1 MPRSPLLA
9 ILVASLTVI
18 AGLQASIRAEAT
30 ELSGI
35 WMHVGDRYGMV
46 IGHLEVLTI
55 SASGEVTAKVIVS
68 RDYEPGCETAEQQA
82 LPQCAPR
89 RVTERGTLLVEPV
102 SRTLRIADIEEVTP
116 AFDHSFQQEG
126 WGIIRSAVDEPWSYR
141 LQGDRLVMTRP
152 ARSYDGFDFVLIK
165 VFHRVDEA
173 EPEETFLMLRAMEAS
188 LVRASCALDA
198 IHTDAEL
205 RPAFR
210 ALVAAIGGLARQAR
224 LTGLKEGDLAAFAG
238 QVAGAEPSH
247 IDAYLA
253 LRAWWNDNEA
263 SRSVLFPDAMR
274 VLPEIESCIEILDW

>member
-116 AFDHSFQQEG
+116 AFDDSYSQAG
-126 WGIIRSAVDEPWSYR
+126 WGTIRSAVDEPWSYR
-141 LQGDRLVMTRP
+141 LQGDRLEMTRP
-152 ARSYDGFDFVLIK
+152 ASYEGVDFVLSK

-173 EPEETFLMLRAMEAS
+173 EPEETFLMLRAMDAS
-188 LVRASCALDA
+188 LMRASCALDA

-224 LTGLKEGDLAAFAG
+224 RAGLIEGDLAAFVG
-238 QVAGAEPSH
+238 QVADAEPSH

-274 VLPEIESCIEILDW
+274 VLPEIESCIEAMYQ

>member
-1 MPRSPLLA
+1 MRRWPFLA
-9 ILVASLTVI
+9 IFVASLSVI
-18 AGLQASIRAEAT
+18 AGLQASIRVEAT
-30 ELSGI
+30 ELGGT
-35 WMHVGDRYGMV
+35 WMHVGDRYGLV
-46 IGHLEVLTI
+46 IAHLEVLTI
-55 SASGEVTAKVIVS
+55 SASGEVTAEVIV
-68 RDYEPGCETAEQQA
+68 RREFEPGCETAEQQA

-116 AFDHSFQQEG
+116 AFDDSYSQAG
-126 WGIIRSAVDEPWSYR
+126 WGTIRSAVDEPWSYR
-141 LQGDRLVMTRP
+141 LQGDRLEMTRP
-152 ARSYDGFDFVLIK
+152 ASYEGVDFVLIK

-173 EPEETFLMLRAMEAS
+173 EPEETFLMLRAMDAS
-188 LVRASCALDA
+188 LMRASCALDA

-210 ALVAAIGGLARQAR
+210 ALAAAIGGLARQAR
-224 LTGLKEGDLAAFAG
+224 RAGLIEGDLAAFVG
-238 QVAGAEPSH
+238 QVADAEPSH

-274 VLPEIESCIEILDW
+274 VLPEIESCIEAMYQ

>member
-1 MPRSPLLA
+1 MQRSPLLA
-9 ILVASLTVI
+9 IFVASLSVF

-35 WMHVGDRYGMV
+35 WMQVGDRYGFV
-46 IGHLEVLTI
+46 SGHMEVLTI
-55 SASGEVTAKVIVS
+55 SASGEVTAEVIVR
-68 RDYEPGCETAEQQA
+68 RDFEPGCETAEQQA

-116 AFDHSFQQEG
+116 AFDESFSQAG

-141 LQGDRLVMTRP
+141 LQGDRLELTRP
-152 ARSYDGFDFVLIK
+152 ASYEGFHFVLIK

-173 EPEETFLMLRAMEAS
+173 EPEDTFLMLRTMDAS
-188 LVRASCALDA
+188 LVHASCALDA

-224 LTGLKEGDLAAFAG
+224 LTGLTEGDLAAFAG

-247 IDAYLA
+247 IDAFLE
-253 LRAWWNDNEA
+253 LRAWWNENEA
-263 SRSVLFPDAMR
+263 SRVVLFPDAMR
-274 VLPEIESCIEILDW
+274 VLPEIESCIETIDW